1 MNDEN
6 IITISLFYNGREY
19 FLTINKK
26 KTLYDLINLIINKF
40 NINISLFDLI
50 YDNRPLQINKMIT
63 LEELVGNIDNPPF
76 MLRKKIYRED
86 EKTKEMCVVIEHFPS
101 FRDLTEQIDYF
112 FQNVNAKNKNY
123 DIEYKNS
130 YCVIYFYS
138 KEVSFAFVQYMN
150 ALKYSNDLYYKIKI
164 KLGYPEYYTKLNN
177 SSSIRI
183 IKINPETKRKN
194 DKNNLSMSKN
204 NSANRSYIHPTNKS
218 YLNRYYSYQKFIRN
232 GSPYLSEE
240 ERRRIDERVNKKKWI
255 TKKGFI
261 CSIGNYSMDREIKNY
276 VNETPSESPLKHD
289 FRVVNKRKWMN
300 NKGFIL

>member
-1 MNDEN
+1 
-6 IITISLFYNGREY
+6 
-19 FLTINKK
+19 
-26 KTLYDLINLIINKF
+26 
-40 NINISLFDLI
+40 
-50 YDNRPLQINKMIT
+50 MIT

-183 IKINPETKRKN
+183 ININPETKRTVGE
-194 DKNNLSMSKN
+194 M
-204 NSANRSYIHPTNKS
+204 
-218 YLNRYYSYQKFIRN
+218 
-232 GSPYLSEE
+232 
-240 ERRRIDERVNKKKWI
+240 
-255 TKKGFI
+255 
-261 CSIGNYSMDREIKNY
+261 
-276 VNETPSESPLKHD
+276 LK
-289 FRVVNKRKWMN
+289 
-300 NKGFIL
+300 